1 MNLSDEIRKQIEK
14 NKELKLAVGE
24 INNHLSVLEGLT
36 RKDIMEQVDEAYQK
50 GYVKG
55 YADKTNNDEV
65 CKQIAKDIQDKAYQR
80 GYKACM
86 QENDFDSPCTSCE
99 AYQRGLHEGNDIG
112 YKDGVKD
119 GRNEAWEAAKKLF
132 STMAESDI
140 EKAFPTE
147 WNNGGFKALMN
158 LQPQEAI
165 ERLKAYEDDKIKR
178 GDIVNVK
185 GSCNDDLLGVVT
197 KVWEDNCYIMWGDG
211 SGGAWSKDSVV
222 KTGKHID
229 VDKFFEEIAT

>member
-1 MNLSDEIRKQIEK
+1 LYGDGTGCDNICCC
-14 NKELKLAVGE
+14 
-24 INNHLSVLEGLT
+24 
-36 RKDIMEQVDEAYQK
+36 AY
-50 GYVKG
+50 
-55 YADKTNNDEV
+55 
-65 CKQIAKDIQDKAYQR
+65 
-80 GYKACM
+80 YKPKCDT
-86 QENDFDSPCTSCE
+86 EES
-99 AYQRGLHEGNDIG
+99 YQRGLSEGNDIG

-119 GRNEAWEAAKKLF
+119 GQNEAWECAKKLF

-140 EKAFPTE
+140 EKAFPIE
-147 WNNGGFKALMN
+147 WNSGGFKALMN

-165 ERLKAYEDDKIKR
+165 ERLKSYEDDKIKR

-185 GSCNDDLLGVVT
+185 GCCDDNLLGVVT
-197 KVWEDNCYIMWGDG
+197 KVWKDNCYIMWGDG

>member
-24 INNHLSVLEGLT
+24 INNHLSVLEGLV
-36 RKDIMEQVDEAYQK
+36 RKDIMEQVDEAYQQGLEDGK
-50 GYVKG
+50 
-55 YADKTNNDEV
+55 
-65 CKQIAKDIQDKAYQR
+65 KA
-80 GYKACM
+80 
-86 QENDFDSPCTSCE
+86 FDLLGAERDSE
-99 AYQRGLHEGNDIG
+99 YQRGLSEGNDIG

-119 GRNEAWEAAKKLF
+119 GRNEAWECAKKLF

-140 EKAFPTE
+140 EKAFPIE
-147 WNNGGFKALMN
+147 WNSGGFKALMN
-158 LQPQEAI
+158 LQPHEAI
-165 ERLKAYEDDKIKR
+165 EKLKSYEDDKIKR

-185 GSCNDDLLGVVT
+185 GSCDDDLLGVVT

-211 SGGAWSKDSVV
+211 SGGTWCKDSVV

>member
-1 MNLSDEIRKQIEK
+1 MSKYILEIKPEYEDSFKGLMILGAKDSNLFVDT
-14 NKELKLAVGE
+14 LAVE
-24 INNHLSVLEGLT
+24 NLEELNSDYINEHYGDLQDT
-36 RKDIMEQVDEAYQK
+36 AYQK
-50 GYVKG
+50 GVNDGSLDVK
-55 YADKTNNDEV
+55 
-65 CKQIAKDIQDKAYQR
+65 QR
-80 GYKACM
+80 VEG
-86 QENDFDSPCTSCE
+86 
-99 AYQRGLHEGNDIG
+99 AYQRGLSEGNDIG

-119 GRNEAWEAAKKLF
+119 GQNEAWEVAKKLF

-140 EKAFPTE
+140 EKAFPIE
-147 WNNGGFKALMN
+147 WNSGGFKALMN

-165 ERLKAYEDDKIKR
+165 ERLKSYEDDKIKR

-197 KVWEDNCYIMWGDG
+197 KVREDNCYIVWGDG
-211 SGGAWSKDSVV
+211 SGGTWNKDSVV

>member
-24 INNHLSVLEGLT
+24 INNHLSVLENLV

-50 GYVKG
+50 GLEDGK
-55 YADKTNNDEV
+55 
-65 CKQIAKDIQDKAYQR
+65 KA
-80 GYKACM
+80 
-86 QENDFDSPCTSCE
+86 FDLLDAERDSE
-99 AYQRGLHEGNDIG
+99 YQRGLSDGNDIG

-119 GRNEAWEAAKKLF
+119 GQNEAWEVAKKLF

-140 EKAFPTE
+140 EKAFPIE
-147 WNNGGFKALMN
+147 WNSGGFKALMN

-165 ERLKAYEDDKIKR
+165 ERLKSYEDDKIKR

-211 SGGAWSKDSVV
+211 SGGAWCKNSVV

-229 VDKFFEEIAT
+229 VDKFLGGLSSDN

>member
-24 INNHLSVLEGLT
+24 INNHLSTLENLV
-36 RKDIMEQVDEAYQK
+36 RNDIIDQVDEAYQRGLEDGK
-50 GYVKG
+50 
-55 YADKTNNDEV
+55 
-65 CKQIAKDIQDKAYQR
+65 KA
-80 GYKACM
+80 
-86 QENDFDSPCTSCE
+86 FDLLGAERDSE
-99 AYQRGLHEGNDIG
+99 YQRGLSEGNDIG
-112 YKDGVKD
+112 YKDGVED
-119 GRNEAWEAAKKLF
+119 GRNEAWDAAKKLF

-140 EKAFPTE
+140 EKAFPIE
-147 WNNGGFKALMN
+147 WNSGGFNALMN

-165 ERLKAYEDDKIKR
+165 ERLKSYEDDKIKR

-229 VDKFFEEIAT
+229 VNKFFEEIAT

>member
-1 MNLSDEIRKQIEK
+1 MNENLADEIRKQIEK

-24 INNHLSVLEGLT
+24 INNHLSTLENLV
-36 RKDIMEQVDEAYQK
+36 RNDIIDQVDEAYQRGLEDGK
-50 GYVKG
+50 
-55 YADKTNNDEV
+55 
-65 CKQIAKDIQDKAYQR
+65 KA
-80 GYKACM
+80 
-86 QENDFDSPCTSCE
+86 FDLLGAERDSE
-99 AYQRGLHEGNDIG
+99 YQRGLSDGNDIG

-119 GRNEAWEAAKKLF
+119 GQNEAWEVAKKLF

-140 EKAFPTE
+140 EKAFPIE
-147 WNNGGFKALMN
+147 WNSGGFKALMN

-165 ERLKAYEDDKIKR
+165 ERLKSYEDDKIKR

-197 KVWEDNCYIMWGDG
+197 KVWEDNCYITWGDG
-211 SGGAWSKDSVV
+211 SGGAWCKKSVV

-229 VDKFFEEIAT
+229 VDKFLGGLNSDN

>member
-1 MNLSDEIRKQIEK
+1 MNLYDEIRKQIEK
-14 NKELKLAVGE
+14 NKGLKLAVGE
-24 INNHLSVLEGLT
+24 INNHLSILEELV

-50 GYVKG
+50 GLEDGK
-55 YADKTNNDEV
+55 
-65 CKQIAKDIQDKAYQR
+65 KA
-80 GYKACM
+80 
-86 QENDFDSPCTSCE
+86 FDLLGAERDSE
-99 AYQRGLHEGNDIG
+99 YQRGLSEGNDIG

-119 GRNEAWEAAKKLF
+119 GQNEAWECAKKLF

-140 EKAFPTE
+140 ERAFPIE
-147 WNNGGFKALMN
+147 WNSGGFKALMN

-165 ERLKAYEDDKIKR
+165 ERLKSYEDNKIKR

>member
-1 MNLSDEIRKQIEK
+1 MISVTQNKVNLCSSCKHSYPSCPAKVADVLCGDGTGYDNICCCAYYKPKCDTEEAYRRGLSD
-14 NKELKLAVGE
+14 
-24 INNHLSVLEGLT
+24 
-36 RKDIMEQVDEAYQK
+36 
-50 GYVKG
+50 
-55 YADKTNNDEV
+55 
-65 CKQIAKDIQDKAYQR
+65 
-80 GYKACM
+80 
-86 QENDFDSPCTSCE
+86 
-99 AYQRGLHEGNDIG
+99 GNDIG

-119 GRNEAWEAAKKLF
+119 GQNEAWEVAKKLF

-140 EKAFPTE
+140 EKAFPIE
-147 WNNGGFKALMN
+147 WNSGGFKALMN

-165 ERLKAYEDDKIKR
+165 ERLKSYEDDKIKR

-197 KVWEDNCYIMWGDG
+197 KVWEDNCYILWGDG
-211 SGGAWSKDSVV
+211 SGGAWCKDSVV

>member
-1 MNLSDEIRKQIEK
+1 MTIEGEIRKQIEK

-50 GYVKG
+50 GYDKG

-65 CKQIAKDIQDKAYQR
+65 CKKLARDIQDE
-80 GYKACM
+80 G
-86 QENDFDSPCTSCE
+86 
-99 AYQRGLHEGNDIG
+99 YQRGLD
-112 YKDGVKD
+112 D
-119 GRNEAWEAAKKLF
+119 AWEAARKLF

-140 EKAFPTE
+140 EKAFPIE
-147 WNNGGFKALMN
+147 WNSGGFNALMN

-165 ERLKAYEDDKIKR
+165 ERLKSYEDDKIKR

-185 GSCNDDLLGVVT
+185 WSCNDDLLGVVT
-197 KVWEDNCYIMWGDG
+197 KVWEDNCYIMRGDG
-211 SGGAWSKDSVV
+211 SGGAWNKDSVV

-229 VDKFFEEIAT
+229 VNKFFEEIAT

>member
-1 MNLSDEIRKQIEK
+1 MDEEIRQVVSEVREMKQMCGNI
-14 NKELKLAVGE
+14 NMKL
-24 INNHLSVLEGLT
+24 
-36 RKDIMEQVDEAYQK
+36 
-50 GYVKG
+50 
-55 YADKTNNDEV
+55 TNIV
-65 CKQIAKDIQDKAYQR
+65 TQRGQDIQKKLDA
-80 GYKACM
+80 
-86 QENDFDSPCTSCE
+86 E
-99 AYQRGLHEGNDIG
+99 YQRGLSEGNDIG

-119 GRNEAWEAAKKLF
+119 GRNEAWDAAKKLF

-140 EKAFPTE
+140 EKAFPIE
-147 WNNGGFKALMN
+147 WNSGGFNALMN

-165 ERLKAYEDDKIKR
+165 ERLKSYEDDKIKR

-211 SGGAWSKDSVV
+211 SSGAWCKKSVV

-229 VDKFFEEIAT
+229 VDKFLGGLCDD

>member
-14 NKELKLAVGE
+14 NKGLKLAVGE
-24 INNHLSVLEGLT
+24 INNHLSTLENLV
-36 RKDIMEQVDEAYQK
+36 RKDIMEQVDEAYQRGLEDGK
-50 GYVKG
+50 
-55 YADKTNNDEV
+55 
-65 CKQIAKDIQDKAYQR
+65 KA
-80 GYKACM
+80 
-86 QENDFDSPCTSCE
+86 FDLLDAEHDSE
-99 AYQRGLHEGNDIG
+99 YQRGLD
-112 YKDGVKD
+112 D
-119 GRNEAWEAAKKLF
+119 AWECAKKLF

-140 EKAFPTE
+140 EKAFPFE
-147 WNNGGFKALMN
+147 WNNGGFNALMN

-165 ERLKAYEDDKIKR
+165 ERLKSYEDDKIKR